1 MIEGTSK
8 GNVYECL
15 FSVKDILGY
24 SRNEIIGQWFGR
36 YLTTDDLDKF
46 ETIRRTQR
54 KRSLPLLLLFDGKDI
69 LVENNQ
75 QTPVNIC
82 DVFDMYANNGESRLT
97 FICQIRPTR
106 ERRSKSIKYSII
118 AQLIE

>member
-1 MIEGTSK
+1 MNRQGRR
-8 GNVYECL
+8 NVA

-36 YLTTDDLDKF
+36 YLTSDDLDKF
-46 ETIRRTQR
+46 DVIRRTQR
-54 KRSLPLLLLFDGKDI
+54 KRSLWVHGLESYEDI

-75 QTPVNIC
+75 QTPVNVT

-97 FICQIRPTR
+97 FLCQIRPTR